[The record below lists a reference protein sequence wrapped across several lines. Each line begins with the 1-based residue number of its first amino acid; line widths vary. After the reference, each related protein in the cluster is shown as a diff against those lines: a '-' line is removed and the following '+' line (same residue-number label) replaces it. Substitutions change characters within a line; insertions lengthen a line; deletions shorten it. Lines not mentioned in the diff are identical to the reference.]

1 MIYSVKL
8 RENASLSSDFGSFL
22 NLVSKIIKMQ
32 NNRVNI
38 KEVLSTFD
46 KAMNTLEESFKPE
59 LLTQDEQKSVNIELN
74 EAIRLGLK
82 VKLQYQQRK
91 IANLIKS
98 LDENTEIDLVK
109 IQVISN
115 ELDKVLKMNEAA

>member
-1 MIYSVKL
+1 
-8 RENASLSSDFGSFL
+8 
-22 NLVSKIIKMQ
+22 MQ

-46 KAMNTLEESFKPE
+46 KAMNTLEKSFKPE
-59 LLTQDEQKSVNIELN
+59 LLTQDEQNSVNIELN
-74 EAIRLGLK
+74 DAIRLGLK
-82 VKLQYQQRK
+82 VKLQYQQRR